1 MSYLINPNDD
11 ARGRITLQTAIKA
24 IVFDFDGTIADTMP
38 VLERIAVEL
47 LQKNYGI
54 SKEFA
59 RLGYITT
66 TGLPFCQ
73 QMELLYPKNPL
84 NQGVIDIFEKKKLES
99 IFEQPLFEDT
109 IDVLD
114 NLRERGYITVISSST
129 IQSIIE
135 EYCKREGI
143 AERLDLIL
151 GFAPGFE
158 KGKAHFTRTCEV
170 FDLKPSN
177 ILFVGDSLKDAER
190 ALEGQVAF
198 IGRVGMFA
206 SEDFAKIIPDCQI
219 VFKLK
224 ELLNLL

>member
-1 MSYLINPNDD
+1 M
-11 ARGRITLQTAIKA
+11 
-24 IVFDFDGTIADTMP
+24 VFDFDGTIADTMP

-54 SKEFA
+54 GKEFA
-59 RLGYITT
+59 RLGYINT

-73 QMELLYPKNPL
+73 QVELLYPKNPL
-84 NQGVIDIFEKKKLES
+84 NQSVIDIFEKKKLES

-109 IDVLD
+109 IDILD
-114 NLRERGYITVISSST
+114 NLRERGYITAISSST
-129 IQSIIE
+129 IQSTIE

-143 AERLDLIL
+143 AEGLDLIL

-190 ALEGQVAF
+190 ALESQVAF
-198 IGRVGMFA
+198 IGRAGMFTP
-206 SEDFAKIIPDCQI
+206 EDFTKIIPDCQV
-219 VFKLK
+219 VFRLK
-224 ELLNLL
+224 ELLSFL

>member
-1 MSYLINPNDD
+1 M
-11 ARGRITLQTAIKA
+11 
-24 IVFDFDGTIADTMP
+24 
-38 VLERIAVEL
+38 
-47 LQKNYGI
+47 
-54 SKEFA
+54 
-59 RLGYITT
+59 
-66 TGLPFCQ
+66 
-73 QMELLYPKNPL
+73 
-84 NQGVIDIFEKKKLES
+84 
-99 IFEQPLFEDT
+99 
-109 IDVLD
+109 
-114 NLRERGYITVISSST
+114 RERGYITAISSST

-143 AERLDLIL
+143 VERLDLIL

-158 KGKAHFTRTCEV
+158 KGKAHFSRTCEV

-206 SEDFAKIIPDCQI
+206 PEDFAKIIPDCQI